1 MLLLIIV
8 ILGVSVFC
16 FYKGYIL
23 AGIICLAGFLGK
35 YGFLALI
42 FTSGYL
48 FYKGDFIVGILP
60 IALVAWNIYGL
71 WLMGR
76 KGENKDWINLVR
88 ESYKCGSKGKY
99 WKSIELAQKAIELNP
114 NTAEAWSLIGNAYEL
129 LGDEMEESGDYEQGE
144 EYHKNA
150 TEAWNRAKG
159 INPNIIIPGYHE

>member
-1 MLLLIIV
+1 MVLLIIV
-8 ILGVSVFC
+8 ILGVASFC

-23 AGIICLAGFLGK
+23 AGIVTLAGFSGR

-48 FYKGDFIVGILP
+48 FYKGDFIVGIIP

-71 WLMGR
+71 WLMR
-76 KGENKDWINLVR
+76 WKRENKDWINLVR
-88 ESYKCGSKGKY
+88 ESYKYATQGEY
-99 WKSIELAQKAIELNP
+99 WKSIELAQKAIERNP
-114 NTAEAWSLIGNAYEL
+114 NTAEAWRLIGNAYEL
-129 LGDEMEESGDYEQGE
+129 LGDEMEESGDYEKAE

-150 TEAWNRAKG
+150 TEAWDKAKE